1 MSGRKLRAAR
11 RVEAGPQLLRLAR
24 YDGADAESSPSESRS
39 LTVPDF
45 QPRLAAPAA
54 LAAFLRGVERR
65 GAVLAELQCGDA
77 RGGDAALTAA
87 MVDFRAAAGQAP
99 MAAWPRTFWAR
110 LLAQPRLRHRTAV
123 AIALDATD
131 SLAELGS
138 GPRAALLLRLAAGL
152 PEADAAA
159 VLGVAEPT
167 YRLALRR
174 ALPSHPDGRADPEA
188 WQRLR
193 EQVHRR
199 IKTLPQ
205 DRLLRLAGA
214 REAALLGQAA
224 GVSPPADAV
233 LPPAWPRPLL
243 PLVWTLLALCV
254 AGLAATFWWPG
265 DGAGSAGG
273 DGAPVRV
280 QPLPAAQAPASG
292 YGRESGLIAHRDFA
306 LLTDPLAE
314 ANSRDLDFHSWLA
327 AQDAAAA
334 DGTPVLPVVATATQP
349 LTAGD
354 ADGADQPPGEMG
366 PDDAPR

>member
-1 MSGRKLRAAR
+1 M
-11 RVEAGPQLLRLAR
+11 
-24 YDGADAESSPSESRS
+24 
-39 LTVPDF
+39 TVPDVE
-45 QPRLAAPAA
+45 PRLAASAASAAPGA

-77 RGGDAALTAA
+77 GGGDAALAAA
-87 MVDFRAAAGQAP
+87 MVDFRAAAGLAP
-99 MAAWPRTFWAR
+99 MAVWPRTFWAR
-110 LLAQPRLRHRTAV
+110 LLAQPRLRHRTPV

-131 SLAELGS
+131 TLAELGS

-152 PEADAAA
+152 NEADAAA

-174 ALPSHPDGRADPEA
+174 ALPSHPDGRADPAA

-205 DRLLRLAGA
+205 DRLLRLTRT

-224 GVSPPADAV
+224 GLSPPAGAV
-233 LPPAWPRPLL
+233 LPAAWPRPIL
-243 PLVWTLLALCV
+243 PVLWALLALCV
-254 AGLAATFWWPG
+254 AGLAATFWRP
-265 DGAGSAGG
+265 GAGAGPAG
-273 DGAPVRV
+273 DDGAPVRV
-280 QPLPAAQAPASG
+280 QPLPAAEAPASVF
-292 YGRESGLIAHRDFA
+292 GREAGLIAHRDFA

-334 DGTPVLPVVATATQP
+334 DGTPALPAVATETLP

-354 ADGADQPPGEMG
+354 SIGVDPPPGEMG
-366 PDDAPR
+366 SDDAPR